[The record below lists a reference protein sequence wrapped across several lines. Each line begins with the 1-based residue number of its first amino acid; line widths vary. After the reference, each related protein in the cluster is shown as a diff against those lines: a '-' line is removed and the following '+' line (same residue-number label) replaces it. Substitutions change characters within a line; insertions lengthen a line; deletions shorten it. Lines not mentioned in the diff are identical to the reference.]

1 MIPGFSRNC
10 RRTSC
15 TTVPAVRP
23 TARMASDENRNTT
36 VPPMSAPAKVL
47 GSAMLIDTASNAA
60 ATSSSRTALPTSV
73 MAVDAIVSRNDANR
87 ATAAMTADPMAKP
100 LVTALVVLP
109 TVSRPSRIR
118 SVSPSSSPDISAM
131 PWALSAIGPK
141 VSSAT
146 TIPVVDSMP
155 MPVRATM

>member
-1 MIPGFSRNC
+1 MIPGFSRNW

-15 TTVPAVRP
+15 TTMPAVRP

-47 GSAMLIDTASNAA
+47 GSAMLIAISSNDTPGSA
-60 ATSSSRTALPTSV
+60 
-73 MAVDAIVSRNDANR
+73 AIVSRKEANS
-87 ATAAMTADPMAKP
+87 ATAAMTAEPMAKP

-109 TVSRPSRIR
+109 TVSRPSRIF

-131 PWALSAIGPK
+131 PWALSAIGPN

-146 TIPVVDSMP
+146 TMPVVASMP
-155 MPVRATM
+155 MPTRATR